1 MSGKSKEEIAFE
13 LVSKLKGVGVWGENN
28 RSEILDMYAECLEAT
43 SGFRSVNGKTP
54 AALLMKE
61 QMAAAPAQQPVAAQR
76 PPAPQAPVAPPAP
89 VQPPAQPPVQPPVA
103 QQPQVRQQQQM
114 VQQAYQQQVQPPR

>member
-28 RSEILDMYAECLEAT
+28 MSAILDMYAQCLEAT
-43 SGFRSVNGKTP
+43 SGLRSIDGKTSAAQQLAGMTASASKAP
-54 AALLMKE
+54 AP
-61 QMAAAPAQQPVAAQR
+61 QRQAAPAQPSAQR
-76 PPAPQAPVAPPAP
+76 PAAPQTP
-89 VQPPAQPPVQPPVA
+89 QA

-114 VQQAYQQQVQPPR
+114 VQQAYQQQQTPAVR

>member
-28 RSEILDMYAECLEAT
+28 MQAILDMYAQCLEAT
-43 SGFRSVNGKTP
+43 SGLRSIDGKPSAAQQLAGKPATPP
-54 AALLMKE
+54 AA
-61 QMAAAPAQQPVAAQR
+61 R
-76 PPAPQAPVAPPAP
+76 PAPPAQAP
-89 VQPPAQPPVQPPVA
+89 LRAAAAQAPA

-114 VQQAYQQQVQPPR
+114 VQQAYQQQPPVAR